1 MNRTSALRLII
12 SITLLDNI
20 CSDIFFLLL
29 TGNVLDVISFHPRY
43 PVIQSK
49 YGADLLPMGKTT
61 GGSDIAS
68 NLISITFRNLSF
80 SSGGSL
86 EPLKKKLPSSITVNR
101 LKVMVK
107 QLFGLDPQLQQLS
120 VRLYKDAVP
129 ILLDDEVSTL
139 GYYGVIDGTEIFI
152 NEASAH

>member
-1 MNRTSALRLII
+1 MIFALN
-12 SITLLDNI
+12 S
-20 CSDIFFLLL
+20 
-29 TGNVLDVISFHPRY
+29 GKVLDLGTLHPRY
-43 PVIQSK
+43 PVIQMK
-49 YGADLLPMGKTT
+49 YGADLLPMGKAT

-80 SSGGSL
+80 GSGGSL

-139 GYYGVIDGTEIFI
+139 AYYGVIDGTEIFI
-152 NEASAH
+152 NEASAQ